1 MGLTFSVVTTP
12 ADRVAADL
20 LAVPVARGGV
30 LTPGAATVDTA
41 LDGGLQSFLEEAGFE
56 GNLGETLAVPS
67 GGKLRARA
75 ALLVG
80 VGDVA

>member
-20 LAVPVARGGV
+20 LAVPVARGGE

-41 LDGGLQSFLEEAGFE
+41 LDGG
-56 GNLGETLAVPS
+56 
-67 GGKLRARA
+67 
-75 ALLVG
+75 
-80 VGDVA
+80 